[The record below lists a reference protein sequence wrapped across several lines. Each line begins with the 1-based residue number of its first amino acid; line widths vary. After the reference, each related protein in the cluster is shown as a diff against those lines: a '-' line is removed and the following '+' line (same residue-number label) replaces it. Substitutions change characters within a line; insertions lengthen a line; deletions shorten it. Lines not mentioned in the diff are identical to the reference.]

1 MCKYDDKTLE
11 PIPPTLAPG
20 EKEHVLLP
28 QDECTVSTNDHPR
41 RMWLKTDQQPLKKK
55 GNGRGIHI
63 CDWICEPTGRL
74 ALTPEQLAQQ
84 AMLPEAER
92 LKVTDARKIIYPGK
106 NHDAWWDLA
115 QLMDQTKIAVD
126 IFEYLHPEKVGVWLF
141 DCSSAH
147 EGLAAN
153 ALNVNNMNVNPGGK
167 QQAMHDTVIPLT
179 NPPPK
184 PGQRDTRG
192 MPQQMVYPEMHPNLE
207 LQGKPKGMRAILQEC
222 KSVWDEL
229 RM

>member
-1 MCKYDDKTLE
+1 
-11 PIPPTLAPG
+11 
-20 EKEHVLLP
+20 
-28 QDECTVSTNDHPR
+28 
-41 RMWLKTDQQPLKKK
+41 
-55 GNGRGIHI
+55 
-63 CDWICEPTGRL
+63 
-74 ALTPEQLAQQ
+74 
-84 AMLPEAER
+84 
-92 LKVTDARKIIYPGK
+92 
-106 NHDAWWDLA
+106 
-115 QLMDQTKIAVD
+115 MDQTKIAVD

-192 MPQQMVYPEMHPNLE
+192 MPQQMVYPEMHPDLE
-207 LQGKPKGMRAILQEC
+207 SWGKPKGMRAILQEC